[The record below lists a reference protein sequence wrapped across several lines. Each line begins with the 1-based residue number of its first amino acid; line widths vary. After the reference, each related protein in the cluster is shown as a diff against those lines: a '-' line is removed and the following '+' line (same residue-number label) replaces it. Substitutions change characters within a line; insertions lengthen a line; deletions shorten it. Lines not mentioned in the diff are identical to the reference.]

1 MTTEKEL
8 EQFYKSFSGKGALPL
23 DPDDPRY
30 VPMLEEDS
38 KKDPILALRRRT
50 VLAESESVH
59 LLTGFRGN
67 GKTTELKRLKKLLEQ
82 SGCLVFLVDMLK
94 YVFMTKPIAI
104 SDLTLSLM
112 AALSESAEELGEAK
126 GFKLAPLRQSYW
138 ERLSNF
144 LKSKVE
150 LKDITLKSSLA
161 DLGLALTTDDVFK
174 AKIQKHLE
182 GQLTQLIDDA
192 RLFVTQLVNE
202 IRKQSG
208 DPDLKIVL
216 LVDSLEQLRGIGD
229 NAKLVYDSV
238 RETFSGQASKLAYS
252 QLHIV
257 YTVPPYLPVLSPN
270 LTTRTLDGGPL
281 FQWPN
286 IHVRHKNGEPDQ
298 AGLVIMKRIVEK
310 RFPGWNEIIPESFI
324 YQFATCSGGDIRDFF
339 RLLRD
344 ATIRLLIKHDHD
356 AAAAVLD
363 EEMVKWVIQQLRNDV
378 APIIAQKDAE
388 WLAEIHQSKEAKLPE
403 IEALPDLVRF
413 FDGNLIMNY
422 LNNEPWYDVHPLL
435 VEKIERM
442 TKTN

>member
-1 MTTEKEL
+1 MTTTNEL
-8 EQFYKSFSGKGALPL
+8 KQFYQKFSGKNAEPL
-23 DPDDPRY
+23 EPDNDFY
-30 VPMLEEDS
+30 VPLLEGGRD
-38 KKDPILALRRRT
+38 KDPILGLQERIDW
-50 VLAESESVH
+50 AESESVH

-67 GKTTELKRLKKLLEQ
+67 GKSTELRRLKKLLEQ
-82 SGCLVFLVDMLK
+82 SGCVVFSVDMLK

-112 AALSESAEELGEAK
+112 AALSAAAEELGEAK

-208 DPDLKIVL
+208 DRNLKVVL

-229 NAKLVYDSV
+229 NAQMVYDSV
-238 RETFSGQASKLAYS
+238 RETFSGQAAKLSYS

-270 LTTRTLDGGPL
+270 LTRSVGGDPL

-286 IHVRHKNGEPDQ
+286 IHVRKKNGEPDQ
-298 AGLVIMKRIVEK
+298 TGLDVMKRIVEK
-310 RFPGWNEIIPESFI
+310 RFPGWNEIIPENFI
-324 YQFATCSGGDIRDFF
+324 RQFATCSGGDIRDFF

-344 ATIRLLIKHDHD
+344 AAISLSLRNVRADD
-356 AAAAVLD
+356 AAAVLD
-363 EEMVKWVIQQLRNDV
+363 EEIANRVVQQLRNDV
-378 APIIAQKDAE
+378 APIIAKKDAE
-388 WLAEIHQSKEAKLPE
+388 WLAEIHKSKEAALSE
-403 IEALPDLVRF
+403 IEALPNLARF

-422 LNNEPWYDVHPLL
+422 LNGDPWYDIHPLL

>member
-1 MTTEKEL
+1 MTTTNEL
-8 EQFYKSFSGKGALPL
+8 KQFYQKFSGKNAEPL
-23 DPDDPRY
+23 EPDNDFY
-30 VPMLEEDS
+30 VPLLEGGRD
-38 KKDPILALRRRT
+38 KDPILGLQERIDW
-50 VLAESESVH
+50 AESESVH

-67 GKTTELKRLKKLLEQ
+67 GKSTELRRLKKLLEQ
-82 SGCLVFLVDMLK
+82 SGCVVFSVDMLK

-112 AALSESAEELGEAK
+112 AALSAAAEELGEAK

-208 DPDLKIVL
+208 DRNLKVVL

-229 NAKLVYDSV
+229 NAQMVYDSV
-238 RETFSGQASKLAYS
+238 RETFSGQAAKLSYS

-270 LTTRTLDGGPL
+270 LTRSVGGDPL

-286 IHVRHKNGEPDQ
+286 IHVRKKNGEPDQ
-298 AGLVIMKRIVEK
+298 AGLDVMKRIVEK
-310 RFPGWNEIIPESFI
+310 RFPGWNEIIPENFI
-324 YQFATCSGGDIRDFF
+324 HQFATCSGGDIRDFF

-344 ATIRLLIKHDHD
+344 AAISLSLRNVRADD
-356 AAAAVLD
+356 AAAVLD
-363 EEMVKWVIQQLRNDV
+363 EEIANRVVQQLRNDV
-378 APIIAQKDAE
+378 APIIAKKDAE
-388 WLAEIHQSKEAKLPE
+388 WLAEIHKSKEAALSE
-403 IEALPDLVRF
+403 IEALPNLARF

-422 LNNEPWYDVHPLL
+422 LNGDPWYDIHPLL